1 MKQLFALATVALFS
15 FALQQN
21 TNAQFFDVDSVSS
34 SGVPNKGQIFNVG
47 NATIT
52 GNAAI
57 KFEIWGS
64 LNSTDT
70 TGFLQASSTFTGAK
84 LNGSYMFGGGAF
96 SVPGATASATFN
108 YQVRA
113 WDSATGATHATATTR
128 GDSGLTAFTVTL
140 SNPGASPQVPAPDA
154 SGFTSFAIAAV
165 PEPATITLG
174 LFGAAGLLFRRRK

>member
-21 TNAQFFDVDSVSS
+21 TNAQFFDVDSVAAV
-34 SGVPNKGQIFNVG
+34 GFPNKGQIFNVG

-140 SNPGASPQVPAPDA
+140 SNSSAIPPLTAPDA